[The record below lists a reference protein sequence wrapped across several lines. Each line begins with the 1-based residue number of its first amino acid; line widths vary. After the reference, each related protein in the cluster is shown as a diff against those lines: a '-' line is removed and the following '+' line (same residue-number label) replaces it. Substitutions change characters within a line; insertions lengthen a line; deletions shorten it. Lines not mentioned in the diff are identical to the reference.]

1 MSIVTEGS
9 NYWGR
14 WNRTWGDRNDDTHVF
29 PRINKFPKNISKVFW
44 SAPSVEWT
52 TNDGHL
58 NDIFYLNRAIPRLS
72 GNQGLSIQTG
82 LAGGGTRYNA
92 GTWKILYV
100 KNKEGSKNKPDL
112 SKVDLTWDFNQQ
124 KFNASHFQNQEHKSS
139 WIVSI
144 TSNNGNPL
152 LYDPLNYYAMLGPF
166 RAPELPE

>member
-1 MSIVTEGS
+1 
-9 NYWGR
+9 
-14 WNRTWGDRNDDTHVF
+14 
-29 PRINKFPKNISKVFW
+29 
-44 SAPSVEWT
+44 
-52 TNDGHL
+52 
-58 NDIFYLNRAIPRLS
+58 RAIPRLS

-82 LAGGGTRYNA
+82 LAGGGTGYNA

-124 KFNASHFQNQEHKSS
+124 KFNASRFQNQEHKSS

>member
-1 MSIVTEGS
+1 
-9 NYWGR
+9 
-14 WNRTWGDRNDDTHVF
+14 

-58 NDIFYLNRAIPRLS
+58 NDIFYLNRAIPTLTNNNTS
-72 GNQGLSIQTG
+72 NLSIQTG
-82 LAGGGTRYNA
+82 DSWSRYNG

-112 SKVDLTWDFNQQ
+112 SKVDLTFNWGQQNFNAPQFENQQ
-124 KFNASHFQNQEHKSS
+124 GKSS

-144 TSNNGNPL
+144 TSNTGHPL

-166 RAPELPE
+166 KPPELPE